1 MSKLIDAL
9 IIVRNVGTPLV
20 VVVVSVGNIVVVW
33 CERPYVESRLI
44 YHQETIVDQL
54 VLSCLANILWIFSD
68 SITSGSV
75 VGRIFGAASRWFAK
89 PKPSNQTLTCNLHI
103 R

>member
-44 YHQETIVDQL
+44 YHQEDHCRSTCLI
-54 VLSCLANILWIFSD
+54 LSS
-68 SITSGSV
+68 
-75 VGRIFGAASRWFAK
+75 K
-89 PKPSNQTLTCNLHI
+89 HTLDF
-103 R
+103 